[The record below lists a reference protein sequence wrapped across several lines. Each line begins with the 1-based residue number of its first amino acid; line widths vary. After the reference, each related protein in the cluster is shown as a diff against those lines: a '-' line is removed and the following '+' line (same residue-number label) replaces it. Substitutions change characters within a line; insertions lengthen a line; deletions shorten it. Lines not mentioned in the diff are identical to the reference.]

1 MFDTVFAG
9 MDVSALVAAIEQSAR
24 EEALAGAR
32 KLAALAQLVHQSVT
46 FDEARDD
53 RACDSWAATASEVGA
68 VLNVGY
74 RKASAQMRIALA
86 LRDRLPKVAALCLQ
100 GRLSARM
107 IAIITWRSRLIID
120 ADTMALVDAALAD
133 KAQRWEPLSD
143 ERLINAIDALI
154 HRYDPDAVTR
164 AKEALRRRTFRIGAH
179 DDPDE
184 LTTIWGHILGCEAA
198 VLAARIAALLTGLCD
213 DDPRSIDERRS
224 CAMGAILLGQPLPC
238 RCGNPACITT
248 APDTSHIVINVV
260 ADPAAI
266 AAAHNLIAEEDRQQ
280 QKAYARRH
288 PEAKAEPEGE
298 AEPEAASESAAEV
311 EPEPGPGTE
320 PAAVSEGEAG
330 PEVEPEPEGEPEAK
344 SKPEA
349 SPPNTVPCPQDSGT
363 ALMPDG
369 TILPLPALA
378 ETIRAGARIK
388 PLWQPGLDP
397 EPHYQPSAKL
407 AAFVRARDMFCRFP
421 GCGVPAARCDIDHV
435 VPWPYG
441 PTHASN
447 LHCKCRT
454 HHLTKTFDDGWQDT
468 QFPDGTV
475 TWTAPLGKR
484 YTTMPA
490 SRLFFPSWDVATAE
504 LPPLAKPPPN
514 PHRKAKMPT
523 RRRTRAADTA
533 ARITAE
539 RAHNAAQRAMAAAA
553 AAHAAAAARAAPV
566 EHSPP
571 PATPDSDDDP
581 PPF

>member
-1 MFDTVFAG
+1 MFDTVFGGRDDA
-9 MDVSALVAAIEQSAR
+9 ALIAVIEQAAR
-24 EEALAGAR
+24 EEAVAGAR

-46 FDEARDD
+46 FDEERDD
-53 RACDSWAATASEVGA
+53 WACDSWATTASEVGA

-86 LRDRLPKVAALCLQ
+86 LRDRLPNVAALCLQ

-107 IAIITWRSRLIID
+107 IATITWRSRLIID
-120 ADTMALVDAALAD
+120 ADTMALIDAALAD

-238 RCGNPACITT
+238 RCGNPACTAT

-260 ADPAAI
+260 ADPTAI
-266 AAAHNLIAEEDRQQ
+266 TAAHKLIATEDHDQRNAHA
-280 QKAYARRH
+280 KRRTQ
-288 PEAKAEPEGE
+288 PEAE
-298 AEPEAASESAAEV
+298 AEAGAERSAE
-311 EPEPGPGTE
+311 EER
-320 PAAVSEGEAG
+320 
-330 PEVEPEPEGEPEAK
+330 EPEPEAGSEV
-344 SKPEA
+344 SN
-349 SPPNTVPCPQDSGT
+349 PPACPQDSGT

-369 TILPLPALA
+369 TILPILALA

-388 PLWQPGLDP
+388 PLQHPGPDP

-407 AAFVRARDMFCRFP
+407 AAFVRARDLFCRFP
-421 GCGVPAARCDIDHV
+421 GCHVPAARCDIDHV

-441 PTHASN
+441 PTHPSN

-454 HHLTKTFDDGWQDT
+454 HHLAKTFWDGWGDEQS
-468 QFPDGTV
+468 PDGTI
-475 TWTAPLGKR
+475 TWTTPAGAH
-484 YTTMPA
+484 YTTTPG
-490 SRLFFPSWDVATAE
+490 SRLFFPGWDTTTTE
-504 LPPLAKPPPN
+504 LPPLAKPPPD
-514 PHRKAKMPT
+514 PDRIAKMPK
-523 RRRTRAADTA
+523 RRRTRAADRA

-539 RAHNAAQRAMAAAA
+539 RAHNAAQRQAAAAAAA
-553 AAHAAAAARAAPV
+553 AAHAAAAARAK
-566 EHSPP
+566 HP
-571 PATPDSDDDP
+571 PAEPQPLPNCSDDDP